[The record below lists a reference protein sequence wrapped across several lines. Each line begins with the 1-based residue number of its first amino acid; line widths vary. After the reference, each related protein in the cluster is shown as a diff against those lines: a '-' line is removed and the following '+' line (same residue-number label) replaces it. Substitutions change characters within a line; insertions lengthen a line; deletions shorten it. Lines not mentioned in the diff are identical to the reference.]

1 MFNYLIEEKKI
12 VKNDGQI
19 VEGPEERI
27 YHVTGHALAFKGH
40 DPRIN
45 P

>member
-1 MFNYLIEEKKI
+1 MERVND
-12 VKNDGQI
+12 KNDGYI
-19 VEGPEERI
+19 DGFPEERI
-27 YHVTGHALAFKGH
+27 EHVTGHAQAFKGH